1 MAKHRFELEPKNPG
15 AYVLLSNIYVGADRW
30 DDVARIRTLLNN
42 EGMKKVHGFGSI
54 EVDSVVHEFLVND
67 KVHPRCKEIYDML

>member
-1 MAKHRFELEPKNPG
+1 MVQSGVPCLELAEIINALK
-15 AYVLLSNIYVGADRW
+15 ADRW

-42 EGMKKVHGFGSI
+42 KGMKKVNGCSSI
-54 EVDSVVHEFLVND
+54 EVDRVVHEFLVND